1 MSIQEKG
8 ETSSTVQHETTT
20 TTKGTTPEGI
30 IPEGTTN
37 APTPPRK
44 PLWRRILSIIT
55 KVFVAFVVLGIVGV
69 LSFAALIYYLNK
81 QLPSNAE
88 LHNYTYNTPSVIYDR
103 NGEQI
108 GLLGTFK
115 REPVP
120 LEAINTC
127 LINATIAIEDERF
140 YEHQGFDLR
149 AILRAAKA
157 DIAARS
163 VVEGAS
169 TLDQQVARNLFLTR
183 DQTIIRKL
191 KEVIIAY
198 RMGKVLSKDEI
209 ITLYLNVVPYGRGA
223 YGIQAAA
230 ENYYGKDNTELT
242 ISECATIAGL
252 PQAPSYIAPHL
263 SIERATARRNRVLT
277 RMFEDD
283 YITENEYSEAITTE
297 ITIIDKVEPRRKY
310 ANYFVD
316 YVITEL
322 KRVANITDYLD
333 NGYTI
338 HTTLSLNL
346 QEKAENAVELNLI
359 DLAKRQGFTGE
370 LSRFSYEEATQEVRN
385 KLEEIARNNAEE
397 GGEAQTDT
405 DTTSNT
411 SNTALDVDA
420 MALTDKKQF
429 NTAID
434 AGQLPT
440 AELYTDTYKQT
451 VHNLYYEQL
460 TDVPSYLT
468 KRGAEKALVIS
479 LNRTFARVLP
489 LNNTTVN
496 LLVNPNINRGDK
508 IRVIRGNS
516 MLIPFSSTRWA
527 ANSSDKIAGR
537 AFSVSSMLQVL
548 ETKDIIYITPTNKL
562 YNPQDNNSE
571 YLAYLFQE
579 PTAEGAMLSVN
590 KNNEIVAMVGGF
602 NYYKSVYN
610 RAYQSYRQMGSAF
623 KPIVYATAIEN
634 GYAFADYVDDI
645 PIIKEGQ
652 NNTTWKPSNYNEIFY
667 GTTTFAEGL
676 AKSRNTVTILLAEKL
691 GLERILNMTK
701 RFHFSS
707 EMPNDLTVSIG
718 AGSASVMEV
727 ATSFNVFNN
736 LGLYQEP
743 VAILD
748 VWNSDGVL
756 VYSASGNYDNTTN
769 GDDELLATD
778 TATIADDELFATDTA
793 TNADDELLAT
803 DTATNADDEL
813 LATDTATIADDDQP
827 MFSDPNRILGE
838 SEAYEVLTVLEDVVN
853 KGTAIALRSVGRPLA
868 AKTGTT
874 NDYRDAWFVGMF
886 PNLLTVAWVG
896 FDNFTTLGNAEY
908 GARAALPAWR
918 RYTSDILDELPYALF
933 PLPTNATAV
942 RYYKIDSNDYSIS
955 DSLVDDYYFS
965 PFILDDAG
973 KPIRKGE

>member
-8 ETSSTVQHETTT
+8 ETTPMVQHKSTTT
-20 TTKGTTPEGI
+20 T
-30 IPEGTTN
+30 EGTTTEGN
-37 APTPPRK
+37 ANPPTPPRK
-44 PLWRRILSIIT
+44 PLWHRILLIIG
-55 KVFVAFVVLGIVGV
+55 KAFVALVVLGIAGI
-69 LSFAALIYYLNK
+69 LAFATLIYFLNK
-81 QLPSNAE
+81 QLPSDDE
-88 LHNYTYNTPSVIYDR
+88 LHNYTYSTPSVIYDR

-120 LEAINTC
+120 LEKINTC

-157 DIAARS
+157 DIIARS

-230 ENYYGKDNTELT
+230 ENYYGKDNMELT

-252 PQAPSYIAPHL
+252 PQAPSYISPHL

-283 YITENEYSEAITTE
+283 YISEKEYSDAITTE

-338 HTTLSLNL
+338 HTTLNLNL
-346 QEKAENAVELNLI
+346 QEEAEEAVELNLI

-370 LSRFSYEEATQEVRN
+370 LSRFAYEDATQEVQN
-385 KLEEIARNNAEE
+385 KLTEIAQNNAQGNEKT
-397 GGEAQTDT
+397 QT
-405 DTTSNT
+405 NT
-411 SNTALDVDA
+411 NIELDVDTLDN
-420 MALTDKKQF
+420 MVVTNKKQL
-429 NTAID
+429 NTAI
-434 AGQLPT
+434 AEGSLPPP
-440 AELYTDTYKQT
+440 ELYTETYKQT
-451 VHNLYYEQL
+451 VNNLYNKQL
-460 TDVPSYLT
+460 TDVPSYLG
-468 KRGAEKALVIS
+468 KRGVEKALVIS

-496 LLVNPNINRGDK
+496 LLVNPSINRANK

-527 ANSSDKIAGR
+527 ANSSDKIAGK
-537 AFSVSSMLQVL
+537 SSGVTSMLQVL
-548 ETKDIIYITPTNKL
+548 ETKDVVYITPTNRL
-562 YNPQDNNSE
+562 YNPQDNKSE

-610 RAYQSYRQMGSAF
+610 RAYQSYRQMGSSF

-701 RFHFSS
+701 RFRFSS

-727 ATSFNVFNN
+727 ASSFNVFNN
-736 LGLYQEP
+736 LGIYQEP

-748 VWNSDGVL
+748 VWNAEGVL
-756 VYSASGNYDNTTN
+756 VYSASGDYGNATDN
-769 GDDELLATD
+769 D
-778 TATIADDELFATDTA
+778 TATIADDEL
-793 TNADDELLAT
+793 LAT
-803 DTATNADDEL
+803 IT
-813 LATDTATIADDDQP
+813 DDDQP
-827 MFSDPNRILGE
+827 MFSEPNRILGE

-853 KGTAIALRSVGRPLA
+853 KGTAISLRSVGRPLA

-886 PNLLTVAWVG
+886 PNLLTVTWVG

-918 RYTSDILDELPYALF
+918 RYTSGIIDDLPYALF
-933 PLPTNATAV
+933 PLPKNATSV

-965 PFILDDAG
+965 PFILDDEG